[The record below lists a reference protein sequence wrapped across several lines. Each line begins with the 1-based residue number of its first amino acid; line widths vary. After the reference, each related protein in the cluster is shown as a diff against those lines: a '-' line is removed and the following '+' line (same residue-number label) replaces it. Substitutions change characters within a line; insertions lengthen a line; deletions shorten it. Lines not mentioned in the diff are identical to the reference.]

1 MRLLRSLCIAFGMY
15 SRIYV
20 PHVKWNEENMKY
32 SMCFFP
38 LVGILPAAAVFGWW
52 KLCCLLEI
60 PSGFGA
66 AVFTVLP
73 YFLIGGIHLDG
84 YLDTSDARGS
94 YGECEKKLEILK
106 DSHVGAFAVTACVIG
121 AILVYG
127 CWEGLLSMRTVRGAE
142 ALSKAVMAAGSGFIL
157 ARAFS
162 GLAVVTFPKAKDS
175 GLLHLF
181 STAAQK
187 QIVKWTMILVLLAG
201 AGFCVGVCQ
210 IYGIGVMISC
220 SGMFLYYYRMA
231 IKEFGGTTG
240 DLAGYYVCMAE
251 MSSLLMITVLILLR
265 V

>member
-1 MRLLRSLCIAFGMY
+1 
-15 SRIYV
+15 
-20 PHVKWNEENMKY
+20 MKY

-60 PSGFGA
+60 PSGVGA

-94 YGECEKKLEILK
+94 YGDREKKLEILK

-127 CWEGLLSMRTVRGAE
+127 CWEGLLSMRTARSSE

-162 GLAVVTFPKAKDS
+162 
-175 GLLHLF
+175 
-181 STAAQK
+181 
-187 QIVKWTMILVLLAG
+187 
-201 AGFCVGVCQ
+201 GFCVGVCQ